1 MKKFSFDF
9 ETTQDTDEHGT
20 VTIHA
25 IGTGWYYPSTMYTM
39 NGEPGEPADG
49 GIIFTSIE
57 CFDYEDNYI
66 SGFSPDKEE
75 LEDRAWEYL

>member
-25 IGTGWYYPSTMYTM
+25 IGTGWHYPSTMYTM

-49 GIIFTSIE
+49 DITFTTIE
-57 CFDYEDNYI
+57 CFDCDDHYI
-66 SGFSPDKEE
+66 PDFKPDRDE
-75 LEDRAWEYL
+75 LEEKAWEYL